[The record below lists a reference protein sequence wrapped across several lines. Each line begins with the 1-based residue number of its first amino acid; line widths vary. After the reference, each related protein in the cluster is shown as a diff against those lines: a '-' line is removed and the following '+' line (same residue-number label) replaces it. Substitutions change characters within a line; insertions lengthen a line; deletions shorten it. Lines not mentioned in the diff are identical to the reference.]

1 MGGCMSEERNTKTDQ
16 SRINIQVSNSTNP
29 NKSQLGPEKQNGLTQ
44 SNIAINIP

>member
-1 MGGCMSEERNTKTDQ
+1 MSEDRKPNTDQ

-29 NKSQLGPEKQNGLTQ
+29 NKSRLAPEQHNGLEQ